1 MPTAVPQRGP
11 GTGPSLGSL
20 GPSTGE
26 GHFPAGGTEETLC
39 FERKRVLK
47 VSCVDTN
54 HVTAVVKEQPR
65 NFYLLFILFRKCN
78 HLSRHLTSLVL
89 AGRVDRQAAG
99 AKPGSGWAYLQS
111 LRGINNNGAAHPC
124 QAAAPH
130 SHGAA
135 LGLGSPMFLR
145 AELSR
150 AG

>member
-1 MPTAVPQRGP
+1 MMCPRLSPSVALAQAPLWAVWGQAQVRD
-11 GTGPSLGSL
+11 TS
-20 GPSTGE
+20 
-26 GHFPAGGTEETLC
+26 LC
-39 FERKRVLK
+39 FERKRVLMLL
-47 VSCVDTN
+47 CVDTN
-54 HVTAVVKEQPR
+54 HVTAVVKEQLR

-89 AGRVDRQAAG
+89 TGRVDRQAAG